1 MTPLVLAFT
10 LLAAATP
17 LTPRELRGRE
27 LYLRG
32 GESLRASF
40 DDWATTAPANA
51 VPCASCHGNDGRG
64 RAEGGSTPSDIT
76 SASLRRPY
84 SVTTESGRTHGP
96 YDDRSLKK
104 AMTLGVDPAGN
115 RLDSVMPRYAMPQ
128 SDWEDLLAWLKKLG
142 SVADPGVSDTTLRLG
157 VILPPHDTLPEVAAT
172 VRATSKAWFDDVNA
186 RGGIFGRS
194 VALAFCEQSGTPSRR
209 ATSLAQCIDE
219 SDLFAL
225 VASFTDG
232 AERELA
238 EVAEEKEIPLV
249 ASVATNPRSSIAPG
263 RYTRAVLAG
272 LVEQTA
278 ALVRLAATERKT
290 RDAAIVV
297 SDDPRLA
304 EVRDAA
310 VQQLR
315 DEGFMSV
322 SAVTSLNAETR
333 ADVVVLLDARAASQ
347 ALSSLR
353 EPLLLIP
360 AAFSG
365 QALMMRDVPATTFVS
380 VPTLPHDQSDAAQA
394 TYKRLVPEPKH
405 RTAELATLAS
415 ASIAVDALSRT
426 GRTLTRD
433 AFLDAIDATSRFATG
448 FTPQLTFRRDRHIGS
463 TGSHIVVLRPGHPA
477 QSLWIDAL
485 P

>member
-17 LTPRELRGRE
+17 LTPPELRGRE

-32 GESLRASF
+32 GETLRASF

-64 RAEGGSTPSDIT
+64 RAEGGSIPSDIT

-84 SVTTESGRTHGP
+84 TVTTESGRTHGP

-104 AMTLGVDPAGN
+104 AITLGVDPAGN

-128 SDWEDLLAWLKKLG
+128 RDWEDLLAFLRKLG
-142 SVADPGVSDTTLRLG
+142 SIADPGVSDTTLKLG
-157 VILPPHDTLPEVAAT
+157 VLLPPHDALPEVTAT
-172 VRATSKAWFDDVNA
+172 VRATASAFVHDVNE
-186 RGGIFGRS
+186 RGGIFGRTIE
-194 VALAFCEQSGTPSRR
+194 VAFCEQTGTPADR
-209 ATSLAQCIDE
+209 AAA
-219 SDLFAL
+219 FARCAED
-225 VASFTDG
+225 VFAFAGSFTDG

-238 EVAEEKEIPLV
+238 AIAEEKETPLL

-263 RYTRAVLAG
+263 RYSREVLAG
-272 LVEQTA
+272 LIEQTA
-278 ALVRLAATERKT
+278 ALVRVAGAERPK
-290 RDAAIVV
+290 RDAALVV
-297 SDDPRLA
+297 SHDPRLA
-304 EVRDAA
+304 DVRDA
-310 VQQLR
+310 VVGQLR

-322 SAVTSLNAETR
+322 ATAKTLEDPVR
-333 ADVVVLLDARAASQ
+333 ADLIVLLDSRAAAH
-347 ALSSLR
+347 ALTSLA

-360 AAFSG
+360 AAYSG
-365 QALMMRDVPATTFVS
+365 KALMTPALRATTLVS
-380 VPTLPHDQSDAAQA
+380 VPMLPHDQSDAAMA
-394 TYKRLVPEPKH
+394 IYKKLVPEPKH
-405 RTAELATLAS
+405 RAAELATLS
-415 ASIAVDALSRT
+415 SLSIAVDALSRA

-433 AFLDAIDATSRFATG
+433 AFLDAIDATTRHATG

-463 TGSHIVVLRPGHPA
+463 TGCHVVMLRPGQPA
-477 QSLWIDAL
+477 RTLWVDPI